1 MDIGGKN
8 ELKGFIRYDPV
19 ICKLLVTEGCIEKGP
34 YIPEIR
40 TIEKVEDEGFEVEEG
55 EKQEKPYVVTTRITD
70 DQFKDLDPNLQF
82 KLKNLQME
90 KLAKMLRG
98 AYNKHG
104 LNDDLDNEQ
113 TDNHRDPT
121 AYERFVLDYGFGKKF
136 KSLD

>member
-1 MDIGGKN
+1 MDIGAKI

-19 ICKLLVTEGCIEKGP
+19 ICKLLVTEGCMKKGH
-34 YIPEIR
+34 YIPEIG

-55 EKQEKPYVVTTRITD
+55 EKRDKPYVVTTRITNE
-70 DQFKDLDPNLQF
+70 QFKDLDPHLQF
-82 KLKNLQME
+82 KLMNLQME

-113 TDNHRDPT
+113 TDDHRDPT
-121 AYERFVLDYGFGKKF
+121 PYERFVLDFGFGKKF
-136 KSLD
+136 KSLN